1 MRVQLSKWGHSLA
14 VRIPRAFAEQLGVTD
29 GSAIEMA
36 ATGERIVLEKPK
48 YTLQGLLD
56 GVTPENLHGETDV
69 GKPVGREEW

>member
-56 GVTPENLHGETDV
+56 GVTLENLHGETDV
-69 GKPVGREEW
+69 GEPVGREEW